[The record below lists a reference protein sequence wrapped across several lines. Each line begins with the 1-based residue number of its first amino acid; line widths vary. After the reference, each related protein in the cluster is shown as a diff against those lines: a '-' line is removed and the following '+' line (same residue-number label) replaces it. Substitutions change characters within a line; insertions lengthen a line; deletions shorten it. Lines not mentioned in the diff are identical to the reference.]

1 MALQLFPPF
10 TPMVKAAQ
18 GTKLASETV
27 FGEEATQ
34 KGRDNIISG
43 WSTVMAFVPINPM
56 LIPFQ
61 MASFILLSI
70 IFIFLFGMGL
80 GKGVLLAYLLQAFL
94 TWMLAKKIMN
104 FAWSFG
110 LGV

>member
-1 MALQLFPPF
+1 MALATIPF
-10 TPMVKAAQ
+10 FDPLVALAQ
-18 GTKLASETV
+18 GTKTVSEAI

-43 WSTVMAFVPINPM
+43 WSTVMAFAPINPM

-70 IFIFLFGMGL
+70 IFIFMFGMGF
-80 GKGVLLAYLLQAFL
+80 GKSVLLAYLLQAFL